1 MKDDLFAAGLGALP
15 DYYRWVKLCLKHE
28 IYVHPDKL
36 TKFRIHADESN
47 TSGQTPVNRI
57 RVQNEFYQIAK
68 LYGSIKEQ
76 SDFLKVFPE
85 ANEYVVDGKINVN
98 YALAQIMLN
107 NTTFK
112 AFHFYA
118 LNTLMELV
126 RNENTKDE
134 LIELYGFTKR
144 DVCTLTGKYDVL
156 HVIPDEEYLNT
167 SLYYTDTEEFSET
180 SKKNLVVPI
189 INDHF
194 KVTYNLDGAR
204 VAMLRLDP
212 TEGKY
217 IKLKN
222 VKITIDQDVNSSYD
236 IVQYHEQEGK
246 WTYIYSL
253 DPFLLVRF
261 DGLKEIKQVVV
272 EADIQYIEP
281 VKLLDY
287 ENKVSILRS
296 KSVDNF
302 SNKNLL
308 GIIYRRLKK

>member
-1 MKDDLFAAGLGALP
+1 M
-15 DYYRWVKLCLKHE
+15 
-28 IYVHPDKL
+28 

-68 LYGSIKEQ
+68 LYASIKNKDE
-76 SDFLKVFPE
+76 FLKVFPE
-85 ANEYVVDGKINVN
+85 ANEYVVDGKINVD

-126 RNENTKDE
+126 RNEDTKDE

-144 DVCTLTGKYDVL
+144 DVCRLTGKYDVL

-167 SLYYTDTEEFSET
+167 SLYYTDAEEFSET
-180 SKKNLVVPI
+180 SRKNLVVPI

-194 KVTYNLDGAR
+194 KVTYNLDGAK

-212 TEGKY
+212 TEAKY

-222 VKITIDQDVNSSYD
+222 IKISIDQEENHSYD
-236 IVQYHEQEGK
+236 IAHYHEQEGE

-261 DGLKEIKQVVV
+261 DDLKEIKQVVV
-272 EADIQYIEP
+272 KADVQYIEP

-287 ENKVSILRS
+287 ENKVSILRT
-296 KSVDNF
+296 KNVDNF
-302 SNKNLL
+302 SNKQLL
-308 GIIYRRLKK
+308 RIIYRRSKNNN

>member
-1 MKDDLFAAGLGALP
+1 M
-15 DYYRWVKLCLKHE
+15 
-28 IYVHPDKL
+28 
-36 TKFRIHADESN
+36 
-47 TSGQTPVNRI
+47 
-57 RVQNEFYQIAK
+57 
-68 LYGSIKEQ
+68 
-76 SDFLKVFPE
+76 FPE
-85 ANEYVVDGKINVN
+85 ANEYVVNGKINVD

-308 GIIYRRLKK
+308 GIFYRRLKK